1 MMGRVLRTVT
11 IALIVGLLLFAISA
25 GKYAGRWEGA
35 SGASGDFRLTLLPAS
50 DGKWNADVV
59 FAFGGQD
66 VKCKVK
72 SVNVDG
78 DQIAV
83 VYTFDLQGFEL
94 ESAIEGKAS
103 GDRLAG
109 TYKTRALADGSV
121 IDEGTWQTSATH

>member
-1 MMGRVLRTVT
+1 MRRVLYT
-11 IALIVGLLLFAISA
+11 ILLALIAGLPLFAISP
-25 GKYAGRWEGA
+25 GKYAGKWEGA
-35 SGASGDFRLTLLPAS
+35 SGASGDFRLTLASAS
-50 DGKWNADVV
+50 DGKWNAEVV

-72 SVNVDG
+72 SVSVDG

-83 VYTFDLQGFEL
+83 VYSFDLQGFEL

-109 TYKTRALADGSV
+109 SYKTRALADGSV
-121 IDEGTWQTSATH
+121 IDEGTWQTSATN